1 MMNIANHSM
10 YLDFDFSN
18 FREDKHTNFS
28 TETWVYQIS
37 TKTHKGHS
45 NCYNLPSFALKLI
58 HWGHKEKQSFKHKT
72 LSKLHALTESRSG
85 EIHRGTGGTDA
96 HVPMVGAMS
105 SSMWAAET
113 KLTRRLLL
121 PTAESPMSRTLKE
134 QS

>member
-72 LSKLHALTESRSG
+72 LSELHALSQ
-85 EIHRGTGGTDA
+85 HRANKSYYLSNTNKGTA
-96 HVPMVGAMS
+96 
-105 SSMWAAET
+105 
-113 KLTRRLLL
+113 TRTPPPPR
-121 PTAESPMSRTLKE
+121 RND
-134 QS
+134 